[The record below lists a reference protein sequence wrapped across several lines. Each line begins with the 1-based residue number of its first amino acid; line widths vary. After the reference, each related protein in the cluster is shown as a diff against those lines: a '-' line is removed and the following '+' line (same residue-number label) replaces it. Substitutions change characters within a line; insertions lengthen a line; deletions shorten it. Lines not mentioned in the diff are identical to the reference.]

1 MAEKYGGKW
10 FLGLGSLVT
19 AVFTLLTP
27 IAAKHSTT
35 ALIAVRV
42 VEGLGEVNLFL
53 RKVYILHYCSKYVTK
68 NGKIWNYIQINSSMI

>member
-42 VEGLGEVNLFL
+42 VEGLGEVNPFF
-53 RKVYILHYCSKYVTK
+53 RKVYIDRVSYFYPITK
-68 NGKIWNYIQINSSMI
+68 NIFSY

>member
-1 MAEKYGGKW
+1 MWIALNKRHCNENFYLGGYLAEKYGGKW

-42 VEGLGEVNLFL
+42 IEGLGEVN
-53 RKVYILHYCSKYVTK
+53 HD
-68 NGKIWNYIQINSSMI
+68 